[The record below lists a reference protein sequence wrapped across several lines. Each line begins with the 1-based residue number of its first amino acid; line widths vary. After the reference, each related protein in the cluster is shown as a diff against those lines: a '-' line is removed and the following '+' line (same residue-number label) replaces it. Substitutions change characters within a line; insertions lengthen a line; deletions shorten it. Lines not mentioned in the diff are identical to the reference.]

1 MSSTPS
7 PDLCSNTLSLA
18 QQDITRRCEE
28 KIHQAILQKGSIGF
42 DEYMQLALHDAEVG
56 YYCQEDEIFGKQGD
70 FTTVP
75 ETSIHLAFCMAHACA
90 KLIREDDNRCILEIG
105 AGTGKFACDML
116 KFLSNWEQLPSRY
129 YIYESSEVL
138 RIKQH
143 AMLKNEL
150 PAYIDQ
156 VEWLENLSD
165 ITCVNNN
172 SEQEESTSDK
182 IESAIIIA
190 NEVLD
195 ALPVNCF
202 EVGSQNIHERVVT
215 LDQEN
220 KLKWSH
226 KEPTE
231 QLDAALNKLLATLN
245 DPLAQ
250 GYQSEINLNV
260 GPMLAS
266 WVNCCERCVMFLID
280 YGQPCHEYYHP
291 QRYMGTLRS
300 YFKHQVSEDVFT
312 HPGLQDITADIDFS
326 SLAKTAEQLKMSV
339 LSYSSQRN
347 FMLANNLLEW
357 QPSVENEMERLA
369 QLAQLKQLTL
379 GSAISERFQVM
390 VLGKGLDYVTDQFT
404 MRDMRARL

>member
-1 MSSTPS
+1 
-7 PDLCSNTLSLA
+7 
-18 QQDITRRCEE
+18 
-28 KIHQAILQKGSIGF
+28 
-42 DEYMQLALHDAEVG
+42 
-56 YYCQEDEIFGKQGD
+56 
-70 FTTVP
+70 
-75 ETSIHLAFCMAHACA
+75 
-90 KLIREDDNRCILEIG
+90 
-105 AGTGKFACDML
+105 
-116 KFLSNWEQLPSRY
+116 
-129 YIYESSEVL
+129 
-138 RIKQH
+138 
-143 AMLKNEL
+143 
-150 PAYIDQ
+150 
-156 VEWLENLSD
+156 
-165 ITCVNNN
+165 
-172 SEQEESTSDK
+172 
-182 IESAIIIA
+182 
-190 NEVLD
+190 
-195 ALPVNCF
+195 
-202 EVGSQNIHERVVT
+202 VT

-220 KLKWSH
+220 KLKWSL

-231 QLDAALNKLLATLN
+231 QLDAALNNLLATLN

-266 WVNCCERCVMFLID
+266 WANCCERCVMFLID